1 MHTQEEQGAINSE
14 KCPERNNAVIEVKRK
29 KKKEG
34 KKSNHN
40 EI

>member
-14 KCPERNNAVIEVKRK
+14 KCPERNNAVIEAKRK
-29 KKKEG
+29 KKEE